1 MASLIALLRP
11 PALLLPCS
19 PPHGSGLAPV
29 RRAHSYSS
37 PPPTGL
43 APALLLPQLT
53 IETTCVA
60 DGLAGLAILTVT
72 ELEARPQESPAS
84 PASPPLESKQ
94 LNFKRTPRDATS
106 PVVARA
112 REAAA
117 QRMLPR
123 TRPARAASQ
132 KLQRRARIA
141 ARSGRAVR
149 GLELRSR
156 VRSSV
161 GVGLWKARLDW
172 RSMSLCRGLGL
183 RSRVSVVGG
192 VFVSFS
198 HSETR
203 LVLGGHYS
211 SLFFDRIHTDSVA
224 S

>member
-1 MASLIALLRP
+1 MWARPILTGLAHPFFFRYILLHILPPPGLRRSRSSMASPSPPSFLRP
-11 PALLLPCS
+11 PASLLPCS

-43 APALLLPQLT
+43 APALLLLQLT

-60 DGLAGLAILTVT
+60 GGLAGLAILTVT
-72 ELEARPQESPAS
+72 ELEARPQERRPRRPRRRSSRFSISSA
-84 PASPPLESKQ
+84 
-94 LNFKRTPRDATS
+94 RRGRDATS

-141 ARSGRAVR
+141 ARSGRAV
-149 GLELRSR
+149 LR
-156 VRSSV
+156 VR
-161 GVGLWKARLDW
+161 A
-172 RSMSLCRGLGL
+172 
-183 RSRVSVVGG
+183 
-192 VFVSFS
+192 SF
-198 HSETR
+198 E
-203 LVLGGHYS
+203 G
-211 SLFFDRIHTDSVA
+211 
-224 S
+224 

>member
-1 MASLIALLRP
+1 MSVQFPRDSPLCASQGRVWARPILTGLAHPFFFRYILLHILPPPGLRRSRSSMASLTALLRP
-11 PALLLPCS
+11 PASLLPCS

-60 DGLAGLAILTVT
+60 GGLAGLAILTVT

-112 REAAA
+112 RL
-117 QRMLPR
+117 R
-123 TRPARAASQ
+123 SVCC
-132 KLQRRARIA
+132 RARGQL
-141 ARSGRAVR
+141 ARPLKSCSEER
-149 GLELRSR
+149 G
-156 VRSSV
+156 
-161 GVGLWKARLDW
+161 
-172 RSMSLCRGLGL
+172 
-183 RSRVSVVGG
+183 
-192 VFVSFS
+192 
-198 HSETR
+198 
-203 LVLGGHYS
+203 
-211 SLFFDRIHTDSVA
+211 
-224 S
+224 